1 MSNISVRDRKYLYW
15 QMFEGYAINTTE
27 TDDDLM
33 QMVALVSRN
42 LASTDVTEKVFSF
55 TNHVY

>member
-1 MSNISVRDRKYLYW
+1 
-15 QMFEGYAINTTE
+15 MFEGYAINTTE